1 MKLIKIWEKL
11 GKQPLIETPEGT
23 DRLRIGTALIYEGMN
38 GEIVI
43 DSE

>member
-1 MKLIKIWEKL
+1 MSK
-11 GKQPLIETPEGT
+11 PLTNSEL
-23 DRLRIGTALIYEGMN
+23 DRIGVKIGDAIIYEGMN